1 VSEPRTF
8 EVVPGA
14 DARAV
19 PTRVVV
25 VQGDQRPAV
34 DASDEPMV
42 MTMPHLVVRE
52 LIAFLA
58 LSLFLVALSLVA
70 DAPLEEIADPS
81 RTPNPAKAPW
91 YFLGLQELLHYY
103 PPLVS
108 GVLLPGLLVV
118 ALVVIPYMR
127 INLEREPLSRGQ
139 GNGPLIRVWIV
150 VGALSTVS
158 YFTGAAPV
166 WPFIGTLVAVG
177 CGLSVALGSRSEHP
191 AVTWLRARSLAFW
204 IFTWFLLTATTLTII
219 GVFFRGPGWSF
230 TLPWRDGVYY

>member
-1 VSEPRTF
+1 
-8 EVVPGA
+8 
-14 DARAV
+14 
-19 PTRVVV
+19 
-25 VQGDQRPAV
+25 
-34 DASDEPMV
+34 

-58 LSLFLVALSLVA
+58 LSLFLVVLALVA
-70 DAPLEEIADPS
+70 NAPLEEIADPS

-108 GVLLPGLLVV
+108 GVLLPGLLIV

-127 INLEREPLSRGQ
+127 VNLERAPLARARG
-139 GNGPLIRVWIV
+139 GRALVRVWIV
-150 VGALSTVS
+150 VGALSVVS

-166 WPFIGTLVAVG
+166 WPFIGTLIVVG
-177 CGLSVALGSRSEHP
+177 AGMSIGIASRSP
-191 AVTWLRARSLAFW
+191 GRVATWLRARSLAFW
-204 IFTWFLLTATTLTII
+204 IFSWFLLTATVLTVI

-230 TLPWRDGVYY
+230 TLPWRDGIYY

>member
-8 EVVPGA
+8 QA
-14 DARAV
+14 TASNDARAV
-19 PTRVVV
+19 PVRVVV

-58 LSLFLVALSLVA
+58 LSLFLVVLSLVA
-70 DAPLEEIADPS
+70 NAPLEEIADPS

-108 GVLLPGLLVV
+108 GVLLPGLLIV

-127 INLEREPLSRGQ
+127 INLERAPLRRGK
-139 GNGPLIRVWIV
+139 GATALVRVWGV
-150 VGALSTVS
+150 VGALSIAS
-158 YFTGAAPV
+158 YFTGATPV

-177 CGLSVALGSRSEHP
+177 SGMSVALTSRAEHP
-191 AVTWLRARSLAFW
+191 ALAWLRARSLAFW
-204 IFTWFLLTATTLTII
+204 IFSWFLLTATTLTII
-219 GVFFRGPGWSF
+219 GVFFRGPGWSL
-230 TLPWRDGVYY
+230 TIPWRDGVYY

>member
-1 VSEPRTF
+1 MSEHKVF
-8 EVVPGA
+8 EASAGS
-14 DARAV
+14 DARQV
-19 PTRVVV
+19 PVRVVV
-25 VQGDQRPAV
+25 VQGDERPAV

-58 LSLFLVALSLVA
+58 LSLFLVLLALVA
-70 DAPLEEIADPS
+70 NAPLEEIADPS

-127 INLEREPLSRGQ
+127 INLERSPIARNRGS
-139 GNGPLIRVWIV
+139 GALARVWIV
-150 VGALSTVS
+150 VGALSIVS

-177 CGLSVALGSRSEHP
+177 AAITVALLSRSQHR
-191 AVTWLRARSLAFW
+191 AAAWLRARSLAFW

-219 GVFFRGPGWSF
+219 GVFFRGPGWSY
-230 TLPWRDGVYY
+230 TLPWRDGVY

>member
-1 VSEPRTF
+1 VNEPKLF
-8 EVVPGA
+8 EAVAGA
-14 DARAV
+14 DARKV
-19 PTRVVV
+19 PVRVVV
-25 VQGDQRPAV
+25 VQGDERPAV

-58 LSLFLVALSLVA
+58 LSLILILLSLVA
-70 DAPLEEIADPS
+70 NAPLEEIADPT

-108 GVLLPGLLVV
+108 GVLLPGLLIV

-127 INLEREPLSRGQ
+127 INLERVPLARGR
-139 GNGPLIRVWIV
+139 GGTALARVWIV
-150 VGALSTVS
+150 VGALSVVS

-177 CGLSVALGSRSEHP
+177 AGVTVALASRSERR
-191 AVTWLRARSLAFW
+191 AVVWLRARSLAFW